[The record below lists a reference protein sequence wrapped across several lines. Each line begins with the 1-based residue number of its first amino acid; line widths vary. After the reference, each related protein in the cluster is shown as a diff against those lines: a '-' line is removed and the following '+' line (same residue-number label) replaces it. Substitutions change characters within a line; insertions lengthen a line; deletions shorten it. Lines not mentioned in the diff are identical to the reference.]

1 MAKTAIASD
10 PFATFAF
17 VVSIDGIA
25 TGFFQEVSGLTAQ
38 IDVQE
43 VQEGGRN
50 NTTRKLVGQ
59 GKFPNLVLKRGFAN
73 ETLLDTLMKFHNS
86 KDRLNGTIT
95 LRSAKGDDL
104 ASWDFKNGIPVKW
117 DGPQLNVS
125 QNAIAIESLEIA
137 HEGLV
142 HYTTA
147 TVDRVGNVES
157 VSSGPPGESN
167 PNGGTSSP
175 YEENNVNAPVAL
187 PPAPP
192 SANAAPAGAAG
203 GPGGDN
209 VNGAFSDGSTDSVN
223 TTYTQVNNAN
233 PGSSDWEWQENAPP
247 EMLEYGGDRADANA
261 AYVNQTFEMP
271 ENANQPNE
279 LGWDLSGTGGPDQ
292 LFYGN
297 GADLFANAATLGT
310 DTDIQRPEIP
320 EFGGGG
326 DEE

>member
-86 KDRLNGTIT
+86 KNRLNGTIT

-147 TVDRVGNVES
+147 TVDRVGNVTS
-157 VSSGPPGESN
+157 VSSGPPSEATAN
-167 PNGGTSSP
+167 PGSGGN
-175 YEENNVNAPVAL
+175 YEENNVNAPVSL
-187 PPAPP
+187 PPAPNAP
-192 SANAAPAGAAG
+192 NAAGPGAAG
-203 GPGGDN
+203 GPGGGTETLN
-209 VNGAFSDGSTDSVN
+209 AVGNTTEAVN
-223 TTYTQVNNAN
+223 TSYEQVNNAN
-233 PGSSDWEWQENAPP
+233 PGNADWFEWDDSNARPEMVTWDAGGVSNSAGGSP
-247 EMLEYGGDRADANA
+247 EMLLYGDAAGLMANA
-261 AYVNQTFEMP
+261 ANMA
-271 ENANQPNE
+271 NAT
-279 LGWDLSGTGGPDQ
+279 DSGGPDMSD
-292 LFYGN
+292 F
-297 GADLFANAATLGT
+297 DFS
-310 DTDIQRPEIP
+310 DD
-320 EFGGGG
+320 
-326 DEE
+326 